1 MPQDFQLISPLY
13 IPHPN
18 PQKIEKS
25 PHFIGPKAKITKF
38 TTLFFSDY
46 WVILQVR
53 GGMGASRRFSQR

>member
-18 PQKIEKS
+18 PQKIGKS

-38 TTLFFSDY
+38 TNLFFFSDY
-46 WVILQVR
+46 WVVLLVR
-53 GGMGASRRFSQR
+53 GA